1 MRNKTFIITV
11 FFCLLPLLCKGQFC
25 KLYTTH
31 GEISSSMINNIYQD
45 QKGYIWVTTEDGL
58 NKFDG
63 AKFTSYRTHKN
74 DSTSLIGNHVY
85 KYSKIPEVICTFF
98 LPKGCKSTTTGRIRS
113 KPSKNQVRHITTK
126 VLQSF
131 ATGIF

>member
-11 FFCLLPLLCKGQFC
+11 IFCLLPLFCKGQFC

-45 QKGYIWVTTEDGL
+45 QKGYIWVTTEDGV

-74 DSTSLIGNHVY
+74 DSTSLIGTMY
-85 KYSKIPEVICTFF
+85 TRYFKIPKVICIFF
-98 LPKGCKSTTTGRIRS
+98 LPKDCKSTTTGRIHS
-113 KPSKNQVRHITTK
+113 KPSRNRVRLITIK
-126 VLQSF
+126 VLQNF
-131 ATGIF
+131 VTATF